1 MEGGASHRWG
11 QVINSCVPCLTLLEQ
26 TVNHVRLVPGPLG
39 RAGMSLVTREETR
52 TAARR
57 VAANGVVAS
66 PPSGEADPAAGTGT

>member
-1 MEGGASHRWG
+1 
-11 QVINSCVPCLTLLEQ
+11 
-26 TVNHVRLVPGPLG
+26 
-39 RAGMSLVTREETR
+39 MSLVTREETR